1 MRRRRVSP
9 LPVAVVVGFDLSVG
23 LVFGSSALAAEAL
36 LQASDSTITIRSASI
51 RIAAFAFSA
60 LWWYLITTLA
70 FDSISR
76 FATERE
82 RLLRDLIAWQ
92 TLQVQEEHVEAELRS
107 SVAAE
112 LDESVAR
119 TRTIALAAIDE
130 RKESQGDLADQLRGL
145 AEKSV
150 RSLSHELM
158 DRAQAE
164 YPRSGLA
171 SSARS
176 VVRENRFA
184 SFSMAIVIALVFL
197 PITATSLGPGP
208 GLVTALVF
216 GAIAG
221 LLLHGADTLM
231 ERRGFD
237 SRWTSAVTVVVILT
251 LTLLAVFALSDSG
264 NSSGLPGSLPATSE
278 VVAIVVFIFVGMVV
292 TSLARA
298 LFENRARVLGRLRID
313 TDEEQARQIAVADR
327 LAAASR
333 KVASEL
339 HGSLQTK
346 LMACAGAID
355 ESTRSEDAQA
365 MQEALSRTLDV
376 LAQPLAEH
384 PTGDVETV
392 ELSDAV
398 ASCAGAWQG
407 LLDIESSVASEL
419 RSTTQYSNS
428 CAVIIEEALANSYR
442 HGNAR
447 HVEVRVFQRN
457 GSIVVEVD
465 DDGSGPGVQRPGL
478 GMRRMTSIADVA
490 LESSEQGAR
499 LTALLRD
506 SPVDESQL

>member
-92 TLQVQEEHVEAELRS
+92 TLQVREEHVEAELRS

-119 TRTIALAAIDE
+119 TRTIALAALDE
-130 RKESQGDLADQLRGL
+130 RKESQSDLADQLRGL

-158 DRAQAE
+158 DNAQAE
-164 YPRSGLA
+164 YPRTGLA
-171 SSARS
+171 SAARS

-184 SFSMAIVIALVFL
+184 TFSMAIVIALAFL
-197 PITATSLGPGP
+197 PITATSLGPGI
-208 GLVTALVF
+208 GLVTALII

-221 LLLHGADTLM
+221 LLLQGANTLM
-231 ERRGFD
+231 EKRGFD
-237 SRWTSAVTVVVILT
+237 SRWTSAVTVAVILT
-251 LTLLAVFALSDSG
+251 LTLFALSALSG
-264 NSSGLPGSLPATSE
+264 SDDLSGLPNSLPATSE
-278 VVAIVVFIFVGMVV
+278 VIAIFVFILVGMAV
-292 TSLARA
+292 TSLAKA
-298 LFENRARVLGRLRID
+298 LFTHRSRVLDRLRLD

-376 LAQPLAEH
+376 LAQPLAER
-384 PTGDVETV
+384 PASEVERIA
-392 ELSDAV
+392 LSDAV
-398 ASCAGAWQG
+398 ANCAGAWQG

-419 RSTTQYSNS
+419 SSTTQYSIS
-428 CAVIIEEALANSYR
+428 CAVVIEEALANAYR

-447 HVEVRVFQRN
+447 QVKVNVSQQN
-457 GSIVVEVD
+457 GSIVVQVD
-465 DDGSGPGVQRPGL
+465 DDGSGPGSQQPGL

-490 LESSEQGAR
+490 LEPTAQGAR
-499 LTALLRD
+499 LTAVLRELHD
-506 SPVDESQL
+506 N